1 MMSRKLGWN
10 SFEPA
15 IDEALVSELLEILPL
30 AETDITI
37 FYRRLAEVDTQAENL
52 SETSDQALMEPLMES
67 YYQPAQLTNDY
78 VSRFGKW
85 IRDYIDRTQRD
96 GTPND
101 VRRRRMNKVNP
112 KYVLRNYQ
120 AQLAIDKAEE
130 GDNSMVD
137 ELLELLRYPYDEQ
150 LDKQAYAVK
159 RPEWAR
165 HRAGCSMLSCS
176 S

>member
-1 MMSRKLGWN
+1 M
-10 SFEPA
+10 
-15 IDEALVSELLEILPL
+15 
-30 AETDITI
+30 
-37 FYRRLAEVDTQAENL
+37 
-52 SETSDQALMEPLMES
+52 
-67 YYQPAQLTNDY
+67 
-78 VSRFGKW
+78 
-85 IRDYIDRTQRD
+85 RDYIDRTQRD
-96 GTPND
+96 GTLND

-137 ELLELLRYPYDEQ
+137 ELLELPRYPYNEQ
-150 LDKQAYAVK
+150 LDRQAYAVK

-165 HRAGCSMLSCS
+165 HRAGYSTLSCS